1 MSIKNLDVFFN
12 PHRIAVIGASDDTR
26 SLGYYAFRNLVG
38 KGFTGVVFPVNQN
51 REAVQGVEAYKTITA
66 IPHQID
72 LAIVASASAE
82 LYTALDECGQ
92 KDVKGVII
100 LAPHFEHAGANS
112 EELESQITR
121 LSSIYGFRVMGP
133 NSFGFLRP
141 SKNLNASLFPH
152 IPRKGNI
159 AFISHSG
166 IFSSAFLERAIS
178 KQMGFSHFI
187 SVGGKLDIDFADL
200 IDYLGIDP
208 ETRAIILYV
217 QNINNGRKFMTAVR
231 SFSSSKPIVVVR
243 SGRAEV
249 SGRMFLTHSGAL
261 AGEDKV
267 YEAAF
272 RRAGAVRVYEML
284 DLFYIT
290 ETLAKQR
297 RPRGK
302 RLAIITNS
310 LGPASMAVDTLI
322 LMEGELA
329 ALEKEMLDEIEKHLT
344 LRRRVNNPV
353 CLLPDASPED
363 FELAVRSCL
372 KDNGVDGILVVYV
385 PFPCFDP
392 KDIATAVV
400 KAAKS
405 DPDTP
410 LFTAWLGDEQVLRA
424 REFLSSEEIPTFVT
438 PEQAVKSFLYM
449 YRYDFNLKLLHET
462 PEAILK
468 DFVPHIDRVG
478 KIIRNAAE
486 TGRGTLRLD
495 EAKEIFE
502 IYGIPMVETVRAV
515 NEDDAVRLSEKIG
528 YPVVLKIDSE
538 RLFHKLE
545 RGGVVLNLGHE
556 KAVREA
562 YRSLKIIAS
571 QVGDAEADVVIQP
584 MVIKKGCELVIGTK
598 KDPSFGAVIVF
609 GTGGEL
615 LDAIKD
621 YSIGL
626 PPLNQALA
634 RRMMEETKIYQYLQ
648 SLPAYQG
655 ILRFLEEILVR
666 FSQLIIDF
674 HHIREIEINPFLLS
688 DEYGIALDGGILLE
702 EEALTDHR
710 RVTGD
715 LCPPHLSICPYP
727 FKYVVGKTLRDGTS
741 CHVRPICGEDEPQ
754 IYKFFK
760 NLADETII
768 YRFGHQ
774 LTHIP
779 HETLVRYCQVDYD
792 RELAFVAESGDGK
805 DIIGDVRISK
815 LPDLENAEVSIL
827 IADEWQGKGVGSML
841 MDYCI
846 DISKQTG
853 LTTLWMEILKN
864 NSRMLALARKY
875 AFKQAYDDEDM
886 MRVVLKL

>member
-38 KGFTGVVFPVNQN
+38 KGFPGVVFPVNKH

-72 LAIVASASAE
+72 LAIVASAADE
-82 LYTALDECGQ
+82 LYTALEECGQ

-100 LAPHFEHAGANS
+100 LAPHFEHADANS
-112 EELESQITR
+112 EELESQIRR
-121 LSSIYGFRVMGP
+121 LSIIYGFRVMGP

-166 IFSSAFLERAIS
+166 IFSSAFLERAMS

-200 IDYLGIDP
+200 IDYLGTDP
-208 ETRAIILYV
+208 ETWAIILYI

-290 ETLAKQR
+290 ETLAKQH
-297 RPRGK
+297 RPQGK

-310 LGPASMAVDTLI
+310 LGPASMAVDALI

-329 ALEKEMLDEIEKHLT
+329 VLGEEVVDEIERHQT
-344 LRRRVNNPV
+344 LRRRINNPV

-363 FELAVRSCL
+363 FERAVGSCL
-372 KDNGVDGILVVYV
+372 KDNDVDGILVVYV
-385 PFPCFDP
+385 PFPCFDSR
-392 KDIATAVV
+392 DIAAAVV

-405 DPDTP
+405 VPQTP

-424 REFLSSEEIPTFVT
+424 REFLSSKEVPTFVT

-478 KIIRNAAE
+478 EIIGNAAA
-486 TGRGTLRLD
+486 TGRDTIRLD

-515 NEDDAVRLSEKIG
+515 HEDDAVGLSEKMG

-538 RLFHKLE
+538 KIFHKLE
-545 RGGVVLNLGHE
+545 KGGVVLNLRDE
-556 KAVREA
+556 KSVREA
-562 YRSLKIIAS
+562 FRSLKIIS
-571 QVGDAEADVVIQP
+571 SKTGDTEAGVVIQP
-584 MVIKKGCELVIGTK
+584 MVLKKGYELVIGAK

-615 LDAIKD
+615 LDAMKD

-634 RRMMEETKIYQYLQ
+634 RQMMEETKIYRYLQ
-648 SLPAYQG
+648 GLPAYQG
-655 ILRFLEEILVR
+655 ILRLLEEILVR
-666 FSQLIIDF
+666 FSQLIVDF
-674 HHIREIEINPFLLS
+674 HQIREIEINPFVLS
-688 DEYGIALDGGILLE
+688 DKYGIALDGGVLLE
-702 EEALTDHR
+702 EGAQTNHCK
-710 RVTGD
+710 VKGD

-727 FKYVVGKTLRDGTS
+727 FKYAVEKTLGDGTV
-741 CHVRPICGEDEPQ
+741 CNVRPIRGEDEPL
-754 IYKFFK
+754 IYEFFK
-760 NLADETII
+760 TLSEETLV
-768 YRFGHQ
+768 YRFCQ
-774 LTHIP
+774 PLTYIP
-779 HETLVRYCQVDYD
+779 HEKLVRYCQVDYD
-792 RELAFVAESGDGK
+792 RELAFVAQREDEK
-805 DIIGDVRISK
+805 AIIGDVRISK

-827 IADEWQGKGVGSML
+827 VADQWQGKGVGSML
-841 MDYCI
+841 MDYCL
-846 DISKQTG
+846 DIAKEVG
-853 LTTLWMEILKN
+853 LTTIWMEILKN
-864 NSRMLALARKY
+864 NARMLAFARKY
-875 AFKQAYDDEDM
+875 DFKQAYDDEDM
-886 MRVVLKL
+886 LRVVLKL